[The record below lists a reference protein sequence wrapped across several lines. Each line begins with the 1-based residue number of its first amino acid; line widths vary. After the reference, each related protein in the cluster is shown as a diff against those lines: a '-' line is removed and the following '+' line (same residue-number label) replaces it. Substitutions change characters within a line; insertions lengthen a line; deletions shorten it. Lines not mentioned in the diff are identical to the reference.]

1 MNLQRVIYN
10 VSFWTIS
17 HSGSATY
24 STTVDLDGDY
34 MSELQ
39 KDMNS
44 EMEKYNTLG
53 SIIVSAYRDGVEE
66 ISLEVTK

>member
-1 MNLQRVIYN
+1 MNLQKVNYN

-17 HSGSATY
+17 HSGNATY

-39 KDMNS
+39 QAMNS
-44 EMEKYNTLG
+44 EVEKYNTLG
-53 SIIVSAYRDGVEE
+53 SIITSAYTDIKGYY
-66 ISLEVTK
+66 IDLPIK